1 MKNNFSKIKNVFI
14 GSAWPYGNSS
24 LHLGH
29 IAALIGADILK
40 RFFSQIKIK
49 SLWVSGTDCYGT
61 PIAIEAQILK
71 KSPKEIASHFHQEFK
86 KTFKKLNFSF
96 DFYSKTTSK
105 VHHQVV
111 QKIFLDLV
119 SKKLIYKRKQ
129 KQFFCP
135 KCQRFL
141 PDRFVEGTCPVC
153 KKIARGDQ
161 CDWCGTLLEPKLLIN
176 PYCKICK
183 TKPILKESVHFFF
196 KLSFFQKKLSSW
208 IRTQKNW
215 RKNAKDFSLS
225 FLKKGLKDRD
235 ITRDLEWGI
244 KIPLKGFEN
253 KVIYVWF
260 EAVCGYLSSSIE
272 YSQKIGKK
280 NYWKDYF
287 LNQDS
292 YHYYVFGKDN
302 IPFHTI
308 ILPSILMSQN
318 LHLPDQI
325 VSSEYLLL
333 EGKKFSKSKKWMIE
347 ALKFLEFFDS
357 EFLRY
362 YLTRI
367 NPQEGDSNFSFDDFY
382 QKINKELIGNFGNYI
397 NRVISFCFN
406 NFKGKVFEFKKPKS
420 LSQKEFFKILE
431 KNFFEI
437 QNLIFKADFKEA
449 LQKTIEISIAGN
461 KFLNQV
467 EPWKKIKKSKKEVKE
482 DLSLA
487 LFSIENL
494 RKLIYPFLPKTSFK
508 ISKLI
513 AKKDLSLKFEKEKIK
528 ISQKPK
534 TLFKRIEKNQIL
546 KVKEFFLEK

>member
-1 MKNNFSKIKNVFI
+1 MKKNLFKIKNVFI
-14 GSAWPYGNSS
+14 GSAWPYGNNS

-40 RFFSQIKIK
+40 KFFSQIKIK
-49 SLWVSGTDCYGT
+49 SLLVSGTDCYGT
-61 PIAIEAQILK
+61 PIAIEAQISK
-71 KSPKEIASHFHQEFK
+71 KNPKEIINHFHQEFK
-86 KTFKKLNFSF
+86 KTFKKLDFSF

-105 VHHQVV
+105 VHHQIV

-119 SKKLIYKRKQ
+119 SKKLIYQKVQ

-141 PDRFVEGTCPVC
+141 PDRFIEGTCPVC

-161 CDWCGTLLEPKLLIN
+161 CDNCGSLLEPKMLIN

-183 TKPILKESVHFFF
+183 TKPILKETIHFFF
-196 KLSFFQKKLSSW
+196 KLSFFQKKLISW
-208 IRTQKNW
+208 IKTQKNW
-215 RKNAKDFSLS
+215 RKNAKDFSLG

-244 KIPLKGFEN
+244 KVPLKGFED

-260 EAVCGYLSSSIE
+260 EAVCGYLSASVE
-272 YSQKIGKK
+272 YSSKIGKN
-280 NYWKDYF
+280 NYWKEFF
-287 LNQDS
+287 LDKES

-308 ILPSILMSQN
+308 IWPSILMSQN
-318 LHLPDQI
+318 FHLPNQI

-333 EGKKFSKSKKWMIE
+333 EGKKLSKSKKWMID

-362 YLTRI
+362 YLIKI
-367 NPQEGDSNFSFDDFY
+367 NPQESDSNFSFDDFY

-397 NRVISFCFN
+397 NRVLVLCFK
-406 NFKGKVFEFKKPKS
+406 NFKNEIFEFKKPRS
-420 LSQKEFFKILE
+420 NLQKEFFKKIE

-437 QNLIFKADFKEA
+437 QELIFKSRFKEA
-449 LQKTIEISIAGN
+449 LQKIVDISIEGN

-467 EPWKKIKKSKKEVKE
+467 QPWKKIKKAKKETKE

-487 LFSIENL
+487 IFSIDIL
-494 RKLIYPFLPKTSFK
+494 RKLIYPFLPKTSIK

-513 AKKDLSLKFEKEKIK
+513 GKENLLLEFKKEKIK

-534 TLFKRIEKNQIL
+534 PLFEPIKKELLL
-546 KVKEFFLEK
+546 KAKTSLL